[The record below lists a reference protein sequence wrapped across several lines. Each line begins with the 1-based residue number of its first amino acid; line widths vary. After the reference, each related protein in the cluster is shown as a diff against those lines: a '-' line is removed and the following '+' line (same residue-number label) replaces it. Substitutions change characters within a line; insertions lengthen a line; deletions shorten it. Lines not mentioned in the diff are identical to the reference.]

1 MLMNEKWAGEGV
13 GGQENFS
20 SREKTCVKPLRKVRA
35 FKNFG
40 QTVLGRRE
48 ARDKT

>member
-1 MLMNEKWAGEGV
+1 MEDRGV
-13 GGQENFS
+13 FPAERRLGV
-20 SREKTCVKPLRKVRA
+20 KTLRKVRA

-40 QTVLGRRE
+40 QTVLERRE